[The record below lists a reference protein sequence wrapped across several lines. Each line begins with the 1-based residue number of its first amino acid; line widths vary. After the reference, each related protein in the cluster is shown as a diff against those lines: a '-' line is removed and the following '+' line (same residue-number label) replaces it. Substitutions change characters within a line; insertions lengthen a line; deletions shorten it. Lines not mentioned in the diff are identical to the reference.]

1 MLHQKTRT
9 HREFRDPQLFRLM
22 REPWT
27 WRQRRHSVDS
37 GGYRRR
43 RPQCKMTTISSTK
56 KSGISMNDTKETL
69 REIKSKGH
77 WRVVIRPF
85 PYKGRVPSVTDLQ
98 GILQRSSVQ
107 IRGGWDFPHVERSRR
122 PRVGTDYIE
131 QAVNLEGG
139 DLPDI
144 KEFWRF
150 YQSGQFIYFGGF
162 LLDWTRSTRSWTE
175 QPPVDP
181 CRHPL
186 LSAGDIVCRYAEFM
200 EFASAL
206 SLSEAGS
213 SRIGVEIIPTR
224 LAGRVLWLEYS
235 LPSDSDLGGAPNGSY
250 RRISSVQEISP
261 R

>member
-1 MLHQKTRT
+1 
-9 HREFRDPQLFRLM
+9 
-22 REPWT
+22 
-27 WRQRRHSVDS
+27 
-37 GGYRRR
+37 
-43 RPQCKMTTISSTK
+43 MTTISSTK
-56 KSGISMNDTKETL
+56 KSEISMTDTKETL

-98 GILQRSSVQ
+98 GILQRTSVQ

-224 LAGRVLWLEYS
+224 LAGRVLWLDHSHPIPTWEEPPTAHIDVFP
-235 LPSDSDLGGAPNGSY
+235 LCK
-250 RRISSVQEISP
+250 RFP
-261 R
+261 RDELVLK